1 VLVEQGALPAAREQL
16 VAIPYSLPIPL
27 PVAVEPVVVKM
38 QEMRCPVVLAVE
50 HHIQARLDQETP
62 QVHPQAKVTTAAQIQ
77 VVTMAVV
84 AVAEHLLLEHLLV
97 QLLAALEEME
107 LQTQ

>member
-1 VLVEQGALPAAREQL
+1 
-16 VAIPYSLPIPL
+16 
-27 PVAVEPVVVKM
+27 
-38 QEMRCPVVLAVE
+38 
-50 HHIQARLDQETP
+50 
-62 QVHPQAKVTTAAQIQ
+62 
-77 VVTMAVV
+77 MAVV